1 MKRRGNVK
9 LVDPERSWSQVERR
23 LESET
28 DERRRL
34 ILTQVRDHMRA
45 ELREQL
51 EPTMATLTETPDYN
65 FYGFGG
71 GMSFKGR
78 AGVEAYY
85 REMFAQGRM
94 NAEFEV
100 TRIVVDDNSV
110 VTEGMMIALVPA
122 TELVEAGIAEVAGA
136 KVADGATYLS
146 RVPLLVVWPA
156 DKNGRIIGENIY
168 IGAARYDN
176 LKRVYPKE

>member
-1 MKRRGNVK
+1 MK
-9 LVDPERSWSQVERR
+9 LVDPERSWSALEKR
-23 LESET
+23 LEIET
-28 DERRRL
+28 DQRRRL

-51 EPTMATLTETPDYN
+51 EPTMATLTETPLYN

-71 GMSFKGR
+71 GTSFKGR

-100 TRIVVDDNSV
+100 TRIVVDDDSV
-110 VTEGMMIALVPA
+110 VTEGMMLALVPA
-122 TELVEAGIAEVAGA
+122 SELTDAGITEVAGE
-136 KVADGATYLS
+136 KVTDDATYLS

-168 IGAARYDN
+168 IGANRYDN
-176 LKRVYPKE
+176 LQRVSAKE